1 MQNKI
6 TKKYPSYQNFFKK
19 RLQGT
24 KTFQQ
29 SEERKKK
36 KEKGRRKKEKSKEN

>member
-6 TKKYPSYQNFFKK
+6 TKKYPSFQNFFKK
-19 RLQGT
+19 RLQG
-24 KTFQQ
+24 TFQQ